1 MYGKSVT
8 CYAHKPLFAASI
20 PSIPQGFA
28 LSTDV
33 VFAKVFAVLLNVAL
47 VSVALNNVVFLYSQI
62 KHCCSIPLIISFYS
76 HHNNYVTDLK

>member
-33 VFAKVFAVLLNVAL
+33 VFAKVHDIFAVFLL
-47 VSVALNNVVFLYSQI
+47 F
-62 KHCCSIPLIISFYS
+62 IPLCSFKKPS
-76 HHNNYVTDLK
+76 HTNDEY

>member
-33 VFAKVFAVLLNVAL
+33 VFAKVHDIFAVFILCTL
-47 VSVALNNVVFLYSQI
+47 VLFIIQVEKSFLQNERGI
-62 KHCCSIPLIISFYS
+62 
-76 HHNNYVTDLK
+76 